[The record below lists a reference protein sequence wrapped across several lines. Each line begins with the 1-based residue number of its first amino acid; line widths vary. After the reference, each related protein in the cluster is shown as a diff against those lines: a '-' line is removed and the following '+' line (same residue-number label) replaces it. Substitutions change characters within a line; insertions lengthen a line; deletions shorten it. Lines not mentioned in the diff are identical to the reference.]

1 MASAANDKN
10 YFDPKVLA
18 GIANLGLRAR
28 WVVEGLMSG
37 VHKSRAKG
45 FSVEFEEHR
54 EYSPGDEI
62 RRIDWKALGK
72 FDRYFIKE
80 YEDETNL
87 RAHLVLDASA
97 SMNYASDGITKF
109 DYGCTLTASLAYL
122 ILKQQDA
129 AGLVTFSDRIEAFI
143 PPRAKRDYLLQI
155 LHALESRNPSGE
167 TNVGKILEDIA
178 GQIRRRGL
186 VILVSDLL
194 DEPEP
199 ILKGLRQFRFK
210 GNDVIV
216 FHLLDRA
223 ELDLPFDGNIL
234 FEDLEAANL
243 QIVADPRA
251 IRTAYRQ
258 VVQEFIADM
267 RKQCHAD
274 SIDYQLISTSTP
286 LDQALASYLSWRG

>member
-1 MASAANDKN
+1 MVNGDKN
-10 YFDPKVLA
+10 YFDPRVLA
-18 GIANLGLRAR
+18 GISNLYLRAR

-37 VHKSRAKG
+37 VHRSRSKG

-87 RAHLVLDASA
+87 RAYLLLDASA
-97 SMNYASDGITKF
+97 SMNYASDGVTKF

-129 AGLVTFSDRIEAFI
+129 AGLVTFSDRIESFI
-143 PPRAKRDYLLQI
+143 PPKAKRDYLMQI
-155 LHALESRNPSGE
+155 LHALENRGPAGE
-167 TNVGKILEDIA
+167 TNVGRILEDIA
-178 GQIRRRGL
+178 GQLKRRGM

-194 DEPEP
+194 DEPAQ
-199 ILKGLRQFRFK
+199 ILKGLRLFRFK

-216 FHLLDRA
+216 FHLLDPA
-223 ELDLPFDGNIL
+223 ELNLPFDGNIL
-234 FEDLEAANL
+234 FEDLEELNL
-243 QIVADPRA
+243 KVIADPRT
-251 IRTAYRQ
+251 IRKTYQ
-258 VVQEFIADM
+258 EVVGEFITEM
-267 RKQCHAD
+267 RKQCHNDA
-274 SIDYQLISTSTP
+274 IDYQLIPTSTP
-286 LDQALASYLSWRG
+286 LDQALTSYLSWRG